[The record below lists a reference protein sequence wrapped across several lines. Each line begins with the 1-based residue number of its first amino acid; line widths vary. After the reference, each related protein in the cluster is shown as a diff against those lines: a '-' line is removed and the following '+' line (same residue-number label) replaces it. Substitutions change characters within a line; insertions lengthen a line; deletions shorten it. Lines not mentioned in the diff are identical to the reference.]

1 MESITAIVGEKCA
14 NWCVCPINLVYCS
27 PNKRLAP
34 SIKLK
39 HLRNNSRGRGGQVRK
54 RRPGNTST
62 VKPAGDGESSQT
74 QTTAQEDV

>member
-14 NWCVCPINLVYCS
+14 NWCVCQLDLVYCS

-39 HLRNNSRGRGGQVRK
+39 HLRNKSRGRGGAGAQKAAREHKHRK
-54 RRPGNTST
+54 AGWRR
-62 VKPAGDGESSQT
+62 
-74 QTTAQEDV
+74 